1 MSSWISGLSAL
12 GGMGLAVRSY
22 KIWQTKPG
30 VPDEGTLIDRL
41 MVSRGLGDPDKAA
54 MFLNP
59 TFDQLHD
66 PLLLPDMAAACSL
79 VAAALRGGHPIAVH
93 GDYDVDGITAT
104 ALVVRFLRS
113 VGANPQILIPD
124 RLAEGYGLSENAVE
138 SLSASGCRLLITV
151 DCGIT
156 SVAEVRQLQ
165 ACGIQVIITDH
176 HECGDRLPEA
186 AAVINPRRPDSRYPF
201 PSLAGVGVALKL
213 VQALCRTLNCQDRWL
228 HYLDLTALGTVA
240 DVVPLIDE
248 NRCLVALGLDQLNRK
263 IKDESQAGVLPN
275 TGLAVL
281 IEAISQPERSVTA
294 QLLGYSAAPRINAAG
309 RMSDAED
316 AVRLLLTEDQEEA
329 KRLAQLLLDLNRQRQ
344 EIENAI
350 TEEAMADIDNR
361 PDLDRQSILIVAR
374 KDWHSGVIGIVAS
387 RLAEHYSRPVI
398 VLTGDG
404 DGYRGSCRSYGNID
418 ILAILK
424 AAADHLD
431 RYGGHRKAAGLT
443 LAGGQLPEFTQAVLS
458 QARQLIHEDQL
469 QADLVADLI
478 VKGDDLTLGNA
489 EKIRQLEPFGEGNP
503 VPLLIGRNLTVG
515 ETKLVGN
522 GKHLKLR
529 LIDKKTGSGWDS
541 IAFGFGDADE
551 WTGAGDQVDVLFSLE
566 INEWQGR
573 CQAQLNIRDM
583 HPAECGSLFVDRPW
597 EAERQYQSHGS
608 IKNLMRQFGLPAEA
622 LLPCSHEYKAAY
634 QYLRTHYNAGPALID
649 LHLLAR
655 KIGRSYQ
662 LDLHPF
668 RLARILV
675 VFQEAGLL
683 LRQDMGQG
691 RLRLQLV
698 TVSERVSLSDSPT
711 YRRLAA
717 ECEGGAQ
724 S

>member
-1 MSSWISGLSAL
+1 M
-12 GGMGLAVRSY
+12 AVRNF
-22 KIWQTKPG
+22 KIWHIKPG
-30 VPDEGTLIDRL
+30 VPEEGVLIDRL
-41 MVSRGLGDPDKAA
+41 MAGRGLGDPASAA
-54 MFLNP
+54 VFLNP
-59 TFDQLHD
+59 TPDQLHD
-66 PLLLPDMAAACSL
+66 PLLLPDMAAACTA
-79 VAAALRGGHPIAVH
+79 VAAALRNGHPIAVH

-113 VGANPQILIPD
+113 LGADPQILIPD
-124 RLAEGYGLSENAVE
+124 RQAEGYGLSGNAIE
-138 SLSASGCRLLITV
+138 SLASSGCRLLITV

-165 ACGIQVIITDH
+165 SAGIQVIVTDH

-186 AAVINPRRPDSRYPF
+186 TAVINPRRPDSRYPF
-201 PSLAGVGVALKL
+201 AGLAGVGVALKL
-213 VQALCRTLNCQDRWL
+213 VQALCRTLNCKDRWL

-263 IKDESQAGVLPN
+263 IKGAGQAGILPN
-275 TGLAVL
+275 TGLSVL
-281 IEAISQPERSVTA
+281 IDVINQPERPVTA
-294 QLLGYSAAPRINAAG
+294 QLLGFSAAPRINAAG

-316 AVRLLLTEDQEEA
+316 AVRLLLTEDTEEA
-329 KRLAQLLLDLNRQRQ
+329 RHLAQLLVDLNRQRQ

-361 PDLDRQSILIVAR
+361 PDLDRQSILVVAR
-374 KDWHSGVIGIVAS
+374 QDWHSGVIGIVAS

-404 DGYRGSCRSYGNID
+404 EGYRGSCRSFGNID

-424 AAADHLD
+424 AAAATLE

-443 LAGGQLPEFTQAVLS
+443 LSGGQLPDFTQAILS

-469 QADLVADLI
+469 QTDLIADLI
-478 VKGDDLTLGNA
+478 VTGDDLTLDNA
-489 EKIRQLEPFGEGNP
+489 EKIRRLEPFGEGNP
-503 VPLLIGRNLTVG
+503 VPLLICRNLTVG

-529 LIDKKTGSGWDS
+529 LLDKQTNRCWDS

-551 WTGAGDQVDVLFSLE
+551 WTGTGDQVDVLFSLE
-566 INEWQGR
+566 INEWQGSR
-573 CQAQLNIRDM
+573 QAQLNIRDL
-583 HPAECGSLFVDRPW
+583 HPAECGSPFLDRPW
-597 EAERQYQSHGS
+597 EAERQFQSHGS
-608 IKNLMRQFGLPAEA
+608 IKCLMQEFDLPAQA
-622 LLPCSHEYKAAY
+622 LLPCSHEYKASY
-634 QYLRTHYNAGPALID
+634 QYLRTHYSLKPALVD

-675 VFQEAGLL
+675 VFQEAGLI

-691 RLRLQLV
+691 RFRLQLV
-698 TVSERVSLSDSPT
+698 PVSERVSLNDSPT